1 MTRTRTPWRRLAAV
15 LSLLPLAA
23 CGIQKSDVVE
33 AGGAATVA
41 VYPTNGVKM
50 VLFLVGPDGRLMPT
64 VRDFGLSFGPDGDTG
79 LVDREGHPQRLPT
92 ERAIVGGYR
101 IATDKVLSTLLEGPD
116 QRERAAGLT
125 TRLALHGAFTPHTET
140 RPGPDG
146 GDTVLSLRLA
156 VRVQDLD
163 PVAVQQLVCTAA
175 YAEELGQ
182 AAQVVVSGID
192 ASLPAT
198 RCEAD

>member
-1 MTRTRTPWRRLAAV
+1 MTRTRAPWRRLAAL

-41 VYPTNGVKM
+41 VHPTNGVKM

-64 VRDFGLSFGPDGDTG
+64 VRDFGLSYGPDGETG
-79 LVDREGHPQRLPT
+79 LVDREGNLQRLPT
-92 ERAIVGGYR
+92 ERAEIGGYR

-125 TRLALHGAFTPHTET
+125 TRLALHGAFSPHTEA

-146 GDTVLSLRLA
+146 DTVLRLRLTA
-156 VRVQDLD
+156 RVQDID

-192 ASLPAT
+192 AALPAV

>member
-1 MTRTRTPWRRLAAV
+1 MRRLAV
-15 LSLLPLAA
+15 LLSLLPLAA
-23 CGIQKSDVVE
+23 CGIRKSDVVE

-64 VRDFGLSFGPDGDTG
+64 VRDFGLSYGPDGTTG
-79 LVDREGHPQRLPT
+79 LVDRDGNPMRLPT
-92 ERAIVGGYR
+92 ERAVVGGYR
-101 IATDKVLSTLLEGPD
+101 IATDKVLATLLEGPD
-116 QRERAAGLT
+116 QRERGAGLT
-125 TRLALHGAFTPHTET
+125 TRLALHGFSPHTET

-146 GDTVLSLRLA
+146 GDTVLSLRLE

-163 PVAVQQLVCTAA
+163 PLGVQQLVCTAA

-182 AAQVVVSGID
+182 AAQVVVTGID
-192 ASLPAT
+192 TTLPAT